1 MFKTIEERNLA
12 IIEVIMLEL
21 GVSDIEELPAK
32 VIELKNAAEQG
43 VHLTELTPR
52 QKEEVEQ
59 IVMRFII
66 LAQGESPR
74 K

>member
-1 MFKTIEERNLA
+1 MFKTLEERNLA
-12 IIEVIMLEL
+12 IIETVMLDL
-21 GVSDIEELPAK
+21 DVSDIEELPAK
-32 VIELKNAAEQG
+32 VHELKEAAQHG
-43 VHLTELTPR
+43 VHLTGLTPR
-52 QKEEVEQ
+52 QKDEVEQ